1 MIERKMQ
8 TAFYNQQICLFF
20 RQYHRKTVICMD
32 IDMALCL
39 ENVTYE
45 YESGTAMY
53 VKALEQVSIKI
64 DENEFIGIIGHTGSG
79 KSTLI
84 QLMNGLLVP
93 TQGQVLLNGE
103 DINGK
108 EYNKRQL
115 HCNIGLVFQYPE
127 NQLFES
133 SVLKDVMFG
142 PLNKGMIPVEAEHQ
156 AKLSLSHV
164 NIGEEYYDK
173 IPFELSG
180 GEKRRVAIAGVMAMN
195 PEILILDEPTA
206 GLDPHSRDELLNSL
220 AELHRNGKTILIV
233 SHSMEDVA
241 KYVDRIIVLKDG
253 HIQFDGNKSEVFSH
267 VKELEAMGLSAPE
280 TVYLMKALKKHGI
293 NVREDIFT
301 VSEAVEE
308 LRCLET

>member
-1 MIERKMQ
+1 MHG
-8 TAFYNQQICLFF
+8 Y
-20 RQYHRKTVICMD
+20 
-32 IDMALCL
+32 DMSLCL

-79 KSTLI
+79 KSTLM

-93 TQGQVLLNGE
+93 TQGRVLLNGE

-108 EYNKRQL
+108 DYNKRQL

-142 PLNKGMIPVEAEHQ
+142 PLNKGMTPEEAEHQ
-156 AKLSLSHV
+156 AKLSLNRV

-173 IPFELSG
+173 TPFELSG

-206 GLDPHSRDELLNSL
+206 GLDPYSRDELLHSL
-220 AELHRNGKTILIV
+220 KEQHRNGKTILIV
-233 SHSMEDVA
+233 SHSMEDVV
-241 KYVDRIIVLKDG
+241 KYVDRIIVLREG

-267 VKELEAMGLSAPE
+267 VEELEAMGLSAPE
-280 TVYLMKALKKHGI
+280 TVYLMKALRKRGI
-293 NVREDIFT
+293 NVREDVFT